1 MIPRHKAFF
10 GRPPGPWYGFHLHP
24 AAPSRTGT
32 TASPALAKSRQAPVV
47 VFVVQEFPF
56 WPVTWKRRTGL
67 VLEQMGMLSG
77 AKAKVEN
84 RRKNEAFTRKEWAV
98 CKRFYSAEDY

>member
-1 MIPRHKAFF
+1 
-10 GRPPGPWYGFHLHP
+10 
-24 AAPSRTGT
+24 
-32 TASPALAKSRQAPVV
+32 VV

-84 RRKNEAFTRKEWAV
+84 RRKNEAFTGKEWAV
-98 CKRFYSAEDY
+98 CKRFYSADDYRPSGVSASDRPSPLLRTE